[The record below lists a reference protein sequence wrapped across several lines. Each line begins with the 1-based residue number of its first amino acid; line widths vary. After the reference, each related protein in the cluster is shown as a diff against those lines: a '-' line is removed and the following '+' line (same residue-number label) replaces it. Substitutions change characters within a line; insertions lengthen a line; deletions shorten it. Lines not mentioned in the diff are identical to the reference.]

1 MSISL
6 DGVTSVPDPQ
16 TVEYDSGE
24 RTKLGKDAFLKLLVA
39 QMQNQD
45 PLEPQSNEEF
55 IQQLA
60 QLTQVEELMDMNQ
73 GFESIFMA
81 LNSMN
86 NSSMTQLLG
95 TQVVA
100 YGNQFHYSG
109 EGDVEIHYQSN
120 VETSACKMI
129 VKDES
134 GSVVWAGP
142 VENLKSGEGSFQ
154 WDGKDFDG
162 NPLEE
167 GNYNFT
173 LEGSTSDGTPVE
185 INEIMVGVVDGMS
198 YLDGIPQPSI
208 SGIQFDLSMVLRVE
222 MAEQEEK

>member
-6 DGVTSVPDPQ
+6 DGITSVPDSQ
-16 TVEYDSGE
+16 SVEYDTGE

-45 PLEPQSNEEF
+45 PLEPQSNEQF

-60 QLTQVEELMDMNQ
+60 QLTQVEEMMDMNK

-109 EGDVEIHYQSN
+109 EGDVQIHYQSN
-120 VETSACKMI
+120 VETSACKMV

-142 VENLKSGEGSFQ
+142 VDNLESGEGSFT
-154 WDGKDFDG
+154 WGAEDFDG
-162 NPLEE
+162 NSLEE
-167 GNYNFT
+167 GNYSFT
-173 LEGSTSDGTPVE
+173 LEGTTSDGTQVE

-198 YLDGIPQPSI
+198 YLEGIPQPSI

-222 MAEQEEK
+222 MVEKEE

>member
-6 DGVTSVPDPQ
+6 DGVASVPEPQ
-16 TVEYDSGE
+16 SVEYDTGE
-24 RTKLGKDAFLKLLVA
+24 RTTLGKDAFLKLLVA

-45 PLEPQSNEEF
+45 PLEPQSNEQF

-60 QLTQVEELMDMNQ
+60 QLTQVEELMDMNK

-109 EGDVEIHYQSN
+109 EGDIDIHYQAN

-129 VKDES
+129 VKDEG

-142 VENLKSGEGSFQ
+142 VENLESGEGSFS
-154 WDGKDFDG
+154 WSGEDFDG

-167 GNYNFT
+167 GNYTFS
-173 LEGSTSDGTPVE
+173 LEGTTSDGTPVE

-198 YLDGIPQPSI
+198 YLEGIPQPSI

-222 MAEQEEK
+222 MVEKEE

>member
-1 MSISL
+1 MKNLFSNWHNL
-6 DGVTSVPDPQ
+6 RKLKNDGYES
-16 TVEYDSGE
+16 
-24 RTKLGKDAFLKLLVA
+24 
-39 QMQNQD
+39 
-45 PLEPQSNEEF
+45 
-55 IQQLA
+55 
-60 QLTQVEELMDMNQ
+60 

-109 EGDVEIHYQSN
+109 EGNVEIHYQSN

-142 VENLKSGEGSFQ
+142 VENLKSGEGSFE
-154 WDGKDFDG
+154 WDGKDFD
-162 NPLEE
+162 E
-167 GNYNFT
+167 T
-173 LEGSTSDGTPVE
+173 H
-185 INEIMVGVVDGMS
+185 
-198 YLDGIPQPSI
+198 
-208 SGIQFDLSMVLRVE
+208 
-222 MAEQEEK
+222 

>member
-6 DGVTSVPDPQ
+6 DGVKSVPDPQ
-16 TVEYDSGE
+16 TVEYDTGE

-60 QLTQVEELMDMNQ
+60 QLTQVEELMDMNK
-73 GFESIFMA
+73 GFESIFLA

-109 EGDVEIHYQSN
+109 EGNVEIHYQAN
-120 VETSACKMI
+120 VDTSACKMI

-142 VENLKSGEGSFQ
+142 VDNLKSGEGSFE

-167 GNYNFT
+167 GNYSFT
-173 LEGSTSDGTPVE
+173 LEGTTSDGTPVE

-222 MAEQEEK
+222 MADQDEK

>member
-6 DGVTSVPDPQ
+6 DGIKSVPDPQ
-16 TVEYDSGE
+16 TVEYDTGE

-60 QLTQVEELMDMNQ
+60 QLTQVEELMDMNK
-73 GFESIFMA
+73 GFESIFLA

-100 YGNQFHYSG
+100 YGNQFHYNG
-109 EGDVEIHYQSN
+109 GGKVDIHYQAN
-120 VETSACKMI
+120 VDTSACKMI

-142 VENLKSGEGSFQ
+142 VENLKSGEGSFE

-162 NPLEE
+162 NQLEE
-167 GNYNFT
+167 GNYSFT
-173 LEGSTSDGTPVE
+173 LEGTTSDGTPVE

-222 MAEQEEK
+222 MAEQDEK

>member
-6 DGVTSVPDPQ
+6 DGVTSVPEPQ
-16 TVEYDSGE
+16 SVEYDTGE
-24 RTKLGKDAFLKLLVA
+24 RTTLGKDAFLKLLVA

-60 QLTQVEELMDMNQ
+60 QLTQVEELMDMNK

-109 EGDVEIHYQSN
+109 EGDVDIHYQSN

-129 VKDES
+129 VKDEG

-142 VENLKSGEGSFQ
+142 VENLKSGEGSFS
-154 WDGKDFDG
+154 WGGEDFDG

-167 GNYNFT
+167 GNYTFS
-173 LEGSTSDGTPVE
+173 LEGTTSDGTPVE

-198 YLDGIPQPSI
+198 YLEGIPQPSI

-222 MAEQEEK
+222 MVEKEE